1 MEDLV
6 SPINVVLCPAEIVV
20 TISFLLRKS
29 STLWGPREEK
39 KVGWQSKL
47 ILRRRM
53 IGCAGNLTGNWTTG
67 KFIDLVW
74 PSISSPRMRVI
85 WNGEALGEFSIS
97 RGIRQEDPISSYLFV
112 FCIER
117 LSRLINVAAEQGIWK
132 PICLARG
139 GPKLSHLIYVCIWS
153 CAFLWCHFGA
163 SPSYQIVSQSVLSK
177 FEAKG

>member
-1 MEDLV
+1 
-6 SPINVVLCPAEIVV
+6 
-20 TISFLLRKS
+20 
-29 STLWGPREEK
+29 
-39 KVGWQSKL
+39 
-47 ILRRRM
+47 M

-139 GPKLSHLIYVCIWS
+139 GPKLSHLMFAYDLVLFSDATLEQAQVIKLCLNLFCQS
-153 CAFLWCHFGA
+153 
-163 SPSYQIVSQSVLSK
+163 SRQKVSNAKIFFSK
-177 FEAKG
+177 NVHWNV